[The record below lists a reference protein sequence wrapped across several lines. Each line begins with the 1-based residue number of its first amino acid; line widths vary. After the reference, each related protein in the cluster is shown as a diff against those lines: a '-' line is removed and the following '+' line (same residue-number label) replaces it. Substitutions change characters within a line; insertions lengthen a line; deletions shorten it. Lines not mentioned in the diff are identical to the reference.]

1 MTRVLYAKDY
11 VESKSK
17 KLSEKI
23 KKENLNPIIST
34 IRVGKDPGSV
44 SYENGIKK
52 SAEKLGVSVN
62 LNIFD
67 KDVEEDKILEKISY
81 N

>member
-52 SAEKLGVSVN
+52 SAKKLGVSVN

-67 KDVEEDKILEKISY
+67 KDVEEDKIL
-81 N
+81 